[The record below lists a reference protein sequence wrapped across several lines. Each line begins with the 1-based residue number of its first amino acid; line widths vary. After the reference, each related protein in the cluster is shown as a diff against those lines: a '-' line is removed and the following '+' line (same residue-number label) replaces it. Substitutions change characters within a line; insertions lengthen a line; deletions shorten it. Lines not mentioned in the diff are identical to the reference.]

1 MDAVWDQILKFLAQ
15 IITPDWGSLI
25 ALLPLAILGLVVLYL
40 LYLGVSYARAGP
52 TRRGRQRITPIPPPG
67 VHPPVPSFAPFFGAI
82 ATFLV
87 LFALVAG
94 GIAIPLAL
102 IGMVLALLYWGRE
115 AMAEHDHLLGTER
128 AEIEPATTEP
138 PPGVH
143 APVPSFQPI
152 LASIALA
159 IIFFGLVF
167 GPALLLVGVVTL
179 VISLV
184 GWLRDARREYR
195 LVEQADETGHL
206 APPPAPAFPIGTL
219 ALFAVLIAGGILVQA
234 GVFPPRTSTT
244 AAAGS
249 SPAAS
254 GGTSGAG
261 ASPPPSAAPAPKGD
275 VTIVAEGIQFTT
287 ADVSGPA
294 GKPFTVSFT
303 NKDQGTDHNV
313 EIKNGGGQE
322 VFKGDLVKGV
332 ASTLYNVP
340 ALPAG
345 SYPFSCTVHP
355 TMTGTLTAK

>member
-1 MDAVWDQILKFLAQ
+1 
-15 IITPDWGSLI
+15 
-25 ALLPLAILGLVVLYL
+25 
-40 LYLGVSYARAGP
+40 AGP
-52 TRRGRQRITPIPPPG
+52 RRRGRTRLTPAPPPG

-94 GIAIPLAL
+94 GMAIPLAA
-102 IGMVLALLYWGRE
+102 IGMALALLYWGRE
-115 AMAEHDHLLGTER
+115 AMREHDQLLGRDTALVVVRE
-128 AEIEPATTEP
+128 EP

-167 GPALLLVGVVTL
+167 GPALLLVGIVTL
-179 VISLV
+179 VISLI

-195 LVEQADETGHL
+195 LAEQADETGHL

-219 ALFAVLIAGGILVQA
+219 ALFAVLIAAGILVQA

-254 GGTSGAG
+254 GGTS
-261 ASPPPSAAPAPKGD
+261 
-275 VTIVAEGIQFTT
+275 
-287 ADVSGPA
+287 
-294 GKPFTVSFT
+294 
-303 NKDQGTDHNV
+303 
-313 EIKNGGGQE
+313 
-322 VFKGDLVKGV
+322 
-332 ASTLYNVP
+332 
-340 ALPAG
+340 
-345 SYPFSCTVHP
+345 
-355 TMTGTLTAK
+355 